1 MRNTFIRFAR
11 DFTKL
16 AEYFGPD
23 DYDKIKN
30 PNETKINYNNN
41 EGNNNKNQTNIN
53 ILNQITGN
61 IKDSENPTKK
71 LSKK

>member
-1 MRNTFIRFAR
+1 MRNTFTRFAR

-30 PNETKINYNNN
+30 PNETKINFYNK
-41 EGNNNKNQTNIN
+41 EEINNKNQTNIN
-53 ILNQITGN
+53 NPNQITGN
-61 IKDSENPTKK
+61 KNDSNKK